1 MPELLTVSR
10 AARLVGV
17 DALGIEPHQIENL
30 QGLARHAIAA
40 VEHQFGDRALQ
51 HAFPEAPARAP

>member
-10 AARLVGV
+10 AAR
-17 DALGIEPHQIENL
+17 N
-30 QGLARHAIAA
+30 AIAA